1 MYFYIFIVCLNTI
14 TSMINTNLF
23 FDFTDFQATHQTLC
37 FPNADQIIL
46 IKEGTIV
53 FQGKYQDAKQVTAF
67 SDMLGAT
74 DEHSGANEG
83 ANDTEVSAENIHVV
97 ADTADQGKISVYCTC
112 WWYSLCNF
120 QYRSLYENT
129 CSYNFEC

>member
-1 MYFYIFIVCLNTI
+1 M
-14 TSMINTNLF
+14 
-23 FDFTDFQATHQTLC
+23 
-37 FPNADQIIL
+37 
-46 IKEGTIV
+46 